1 MVLAKSLIPEISS
14 LFRIFTLIPKNLFPQ
29 QIAGNHGPGVIAKV
43 GKEASL
49 KPGTFVAFSYYNTWA
64 EYAAV
69 PAEWLVPLPSNYPI
83 EKAGQLVNPITA
95 WDLLDQSRVQPGEWL
110 AVTAGH
116 STLATLVLQF
126 AKLKKVNVISI
137 VRRRKKHLALNALG
151 ASAVVEIS
159 SLSENVGQRVME
171 ITENRGVNGVITP
184 G

>member
-1 MVLAKSLIPEISS
+1 LRNPPGGIPVVLAKSLIPEISS

-83 EKAGQLVNPITA
+83 EKAGQLVKPRYCLGSARPI
-95 WDLLDQSRVQPGEWL
+95 QSSTRSMVG
-110 AVTAGH
+110 GH
-116 STLATLVLQF
+116 GRPLNGGNLGLT
-126 AKLKKVNVISI
+126 
-137 VRRRKKHLALNALG
+137 VR
-151 ASAVVEIS
+151 
-159 SLSENVGQRVME
+159 Q
-171 ITENRGVNGVITP
+171 T
-184 G
+184 